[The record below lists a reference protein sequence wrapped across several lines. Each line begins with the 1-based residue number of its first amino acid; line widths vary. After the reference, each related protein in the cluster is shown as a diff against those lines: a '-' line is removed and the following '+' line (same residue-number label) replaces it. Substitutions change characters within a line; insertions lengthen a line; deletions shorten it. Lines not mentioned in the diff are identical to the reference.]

1 MGYFVTDPSLI
12 ALANAGLPPDEQVGG
27 YYQMDE
33 HEIAR
38 AAARPDLSG
47 RDLTAGRKSNATE
60 RPYRANSFRIDGD
73 YQGRQ
78 LTDLQT
84 EICRL
89 DLDDANFGESL
100 DYILGLAFSLRSQ
113 VAYTPRAQVPL
124 TPPNPIGATTRLQ
137 PVDELQIGAVA

>member
-1 MGYFVTDPSLI
+1 VTNGPACGSG
-12 ALANAGLPPDEQVGG
+12 NKE
-27 YYQMDE
+27 
-33 HEIAR
+33 EIM
-38 AAARPDLSG
+38 SG
-47 RDLTAGRKSNATE
+47 EPENHRQFE
-60 RPYRANSFRIDGD
+60 R
-73 YQGRQ
+73 RQ

-124 TPPNPIGATTRLQ
+124 TPPNPIGATTTAATTCPKCKAALT
-137 PVDELQIGAVA
+137 VTLS